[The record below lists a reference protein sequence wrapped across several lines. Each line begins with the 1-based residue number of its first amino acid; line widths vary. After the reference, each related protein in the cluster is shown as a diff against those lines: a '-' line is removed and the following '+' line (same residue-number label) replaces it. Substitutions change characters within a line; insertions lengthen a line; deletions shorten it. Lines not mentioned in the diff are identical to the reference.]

1 MSFLDDLDAEVRTAL
16 GRIGDASA
24 RGEPPADL
32 AIPALL
38 KLALKNEL
46 EAAEIAA
53 LWMASEPDVDVKLA
67 LARQCGDEA
76 RHYRLIQDRL
86 GELGVDARA
95 FNPLADGYSPMFAHL
110 KALASTVER
119 VAAGQFTREALAQ
132 VRNEVFIDFCE
143 RRGDAA
149 TARLYREIVQPDERH
164 HHQLGRTLLER
175 LARTD
180 DDRRRAR
187 EAALRTLAIAEE
199 VQEIARMKKGISR
212 APGC

>member
-1 MSFLDDLDAEVRTAL
+1 MPFLDELDAEVRSAL
-16 GRIGDASA
+16 GRIGEASA
-24 RGEPPADL
+24 RGEPSAEL
-32 AIPALL
+32 GVPALL

-53 LWMASEPDVDVKLA
+53 LWMGSEPDVDVKLA

-76 RHYRLIQDRL
+76 KHYRLIQDRL
-86 GELGVDARA
+86 AELGVDARA
-95 FNPLADGYSPMFAHL
+95 FNPLAEGYSPMFGHL

-143 RRGDAA
+143 KKGDAA
-149 TARLYREIVQPDERH
+149 TARLYREIVQPDEMH

-175 LARTD
+175 LVRTD
-180 DDRRRAR
+180 EDRRRAR
-187 EAALRTLAIAEE
+187 DAALRTLAIAEE
-199 VQEIARMKKGISR
+199 VQEIARMKKGISH